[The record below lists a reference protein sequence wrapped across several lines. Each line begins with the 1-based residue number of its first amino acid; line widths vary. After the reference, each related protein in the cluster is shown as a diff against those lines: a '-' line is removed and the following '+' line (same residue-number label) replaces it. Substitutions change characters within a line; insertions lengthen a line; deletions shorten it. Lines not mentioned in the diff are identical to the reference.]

1 MRRTLTLPEL
11 VNYRGTNPLESRLVP
26 VPDVKVCFLIVDPG
40 TAHEI
45 STIQYGSQY
54 GRLYQGAWNPA
65 RDLNEIVD
73 LLNEDIENGRV
84 PYYWSRTQQRY
95 YPISRV
101 LRIER
106 TPSMGL
112 SVKESGYQVIVR
124 VGTLERPVNINSI
137 CAIDEVEF

>member
-1 MRRTLTLPEL
+1 MRRTLSEL
-11 VNYRGTNPLESRLVP
+11 VNYRGSNPLESRLVP
-26 VPDVKVCFLIVDPG
+26 VPDVKVCSLVVDPG

-45 STIQYGSQY
+45 ATILQYGSQY

-65 RDLNEIVD
+65 RDLDEIVD
-73 LLNEDIENGRV
+73 ILNEDIRAGKV

-95 YPISRV
+95 YPISRA
-101 LRIER
+101 LRLER
-106 TPSMGL
+106 TPSAGL

-137 CAIDEVEF
+137 CSIDEVEF